1 MQLKICSTP
10 SVDTPHNATS
20 LKSDNTVPSTSSPDK
35 YHDILSYLDNVEDS
49 CEKTLMET
57 RRSMPDSNRSEIEF
71 VVEPDIAEDV
81 PK

>member
-1 MQLKICSTP
+1 MDLKLCTTP
-10 SVDTPHNATS
+10 SVSSPHNHHESSKS
-20 LKSDNTVPSTSSPDK
+20 LQSPDK
-35 YHDILSYLDNVEDS
+35 YKDILSYLDNVEDS

-57 RRSMPDSNRSEIEF
+57 RRSMPDSNRTEVEF